1 MLKIKI
7 IIKVKKVYLD
17 VVNVLLNVD
26 GTGFEFNLGDE

>member
-17 VVNVLLNVD
+17 VVNVLLNIDIVKY
-26 GTGFEFNLGDE
+26 